1 MPSTIFLQYSY
12 NTKNVI
18 SYSIQIPSSQSF
30 VGTSVNESVDFAPL
44 YDSSN
49 NSVGTIQFNNINRQ
63 TVTLNPLYTVTENIC
78 IQLDKNT
85 AIFFSDYYKS
95 TSEYYENNS
104 KIIIPIISCT
114 GEYVGKKGYVVIDV
128 INDTRFIYIKLDD

>member
-1 MPSTIFLQYSY
+1 MSSTIFLQYSY

-114 GEYVGKKGYVVIDV
+114 GKYVGKKGYVVIDV
-128 INDTRFIYIKLDD
+128 VNDTRFIYIKLDD

>member
-1 MPSTIFLQYSY
+1 MLSTIFLQYSY

-104 KIIIPIISCT
+104 KIINPIISCT

>member
-1 MPSTIFLQYSY
+1 MSSTIFLQYSY

-18 SYSIQIPSSQSF
+18 SYSIQIPSTQSF

-114 GEYVGKKGYVVIDV
+114 GKYVGKKGYVVIDV
-128 INDTRFIYIKLDD
+128 VNDTRFIYIKLDD